1 MKKIIEYLQPLYGR
15 MAAGFGIKLV
25 GTVMDLAIPWIL
37 AHMIDEIVPTKDQR
51 RILLWGVGMAVCAV
65 IALLGNVIANRRAS
79 AVARDAT
86 RRIRHDLF
94 DKIEHLSARQLDEL
108 GIPSLISRLTSDTY
122 NVNQTIG
129 RIQRLGVRAPILLTG
144 GVIVTMLLDI
154 RLSMV
159 LIATLPLLALGVWLI
174 SKKGI
179 SLYAGVQQNVD
190 KMVRTVRDDVTGI
203 RVIRALS
210 QGEYECEHFGKDSE
224 ELSYSQIHADS
235 VMAATNPM
243 MQLLLNLGLTAVVVF
258 GAYWVNMGV
267 TKPGSIIA
275 FLTYF
280 TIILN
285 AMMSVNKMFVMLS
298 QATASA
304 DRIERVLNLPPEEIQ
319 NGLPK
324 IQTDAVIVFDDVC
337 FSYKETEEETS
348 QMQQTDQL
356 GSKRAG
362 KQEKSEMQCAE
373 KKKQS
378 GMLQIS
384 GKELYEMQQ
393 VTKKVET
400 GRGQAAE
407 KEEPGMQQETEK
419 KQRETQKRAEK
430 LQPADCYDLSHI
442 SFQLKKGQT
451 LGVIG
456 ATGSGKTTLIQLLQR
471 FYPVNAGAI
480 YVNGENVAG
489 MEEQKLHSLF
499 GVAFQSDA
507 FFAGIIYD
515 NIDLGRGLPREE
527 IEKAARCAQAEEFIL
542 EKEAGYQSEVH
553 AKAANLSGGQKQR
566 LLIARALAGNP
577 SILILDD
584 SSSALDYRTDAAMR
598 NAVRKEYPDT
608 TMILVAQRVS
618 SVRNA
623 DLILVLEEGHAAGL
637 GTHEELMEKCFLYQE
652 ISRIQTGE
660 K

>member
-1 MKKIIEYLQPLYGR
+1 MKKIMEYLGPLYGR

-319 NGLPK
+319 SGLPK
-324 IQTDAVIVFDDVC
+324 IETGAVIVFDDVC

-356 GSKRAG
+356 GSKQAG

-373 KKKQS
+373 KK
-378 GMLQIS
+378 
-384 GKELYEMQQ
+384 
-393 VTKKVET
+393 
-400 GRGQAAE
+400 
-407 KEEPGMQQETEK
+407 
-419 KQRETQKRAEK
+419 QRETQKRAEK
-430 LQPADCYDLSHI
+430 LQLTDCYDLSHI

-507 FFAGIIYD
+507 FFAGTIYD

-577 SILILDD
+577 TILILDD

-652 ISRIQTGE
+652 IEQDTDGGKVSEREQFVGISWR
-660 K
+660 

>member
-1 MKKIIEYLQPLYGR
+1 MKKIMEYLQPLYGR

-190 KMVRTVRDDVTGI
+190 RMVRTVRDDVTGI

-258 GAYWVNMGV
+258 GAYWVNTGV

-304 DRIERVLNLPPEEIQ
+304 DRIERVLDLPPEEIQ
-319 NGLPK
+319 SGLPK

-337 FSYKETEEETS
+337 FSYKETEEET
-348 QMQQTDQL
+348 
-356 GSKRAG
+356 
-362 KQEKSEMQCAE
+362 
-373 KKKQS
+373 
-378 GMLQIS
+378 
-384 GKELYEMQQ
+384 
-393 VTKKVET
+393 
-400 GRGQAAE
+400 
-407 KEEPGMQQETEK
+407 
-419 KQRETQKRAEK
+419 
-430 LQPADCYDLSHI
+430 QPADCYDLSNI
-442 SFQLKKGQT
+442 TFRVKKGQT

-507 FFAGIIYD
+507 FFAGTIYD

-577 SILILDD
+577 AILILDD

>member
-1 MKKIIEYLQPLYGR
+1 MKKIMEYLGPLYGR

-304 DRIERVLNLPPEEIQ
+304 DRIERVLNLPSEEIQ
-319 NGLPK
+319 SGLPK

-337 FSYKETEEETS
+337 FSYKETEEET
-348 QMQQTDQL
+348 
-356 GSKRAG
+356 
-362 KQEKSEMQCAE
+362 
-373 KKKQS
+373 
-378 GMLQIS
+378 
-384 GKELYEMQQ
+384 
-393 VTKKVET
+393 
-400 GRGQAAE
+400 
-407 KEEPGMQQETEK
+407 
-419 KQRETQKRAEK
+419 
-430 LQPADCYDLSHI
+430 QPSDCYDLSHI

-507 FFAGIIYD
+507 FFAGTIYD

-577 SILILDD
+577 TILILDD

>member
-1 MKKIIEYLQPLYGR
+1 MKKIMEYLQPLYGR

-190 KMVRTVRDDVTGI
+190 RMVRTVRDDVTGI

-258 GAYWVNMGV
+258 GAYWVNTGV

-304 DRIERVLNLPPEEIQ
+304 DRIERVLDLPPEEIQ
-319 NGLPK
+319 SGLPK

-337 FSYKETEEETS
+337 FSYKETEEET
-348 QMQQTDQL
+348 
-356 GSKRAG
+356 
-362 KQEKSEMQCAE
+362 
-373 KKKQS
+373 
-378 GMLQIS
+378 
-384 GKELYEMQQ
+384 
-393 VTKKVET
+393 
-400 GRGQAAE
+400 
-407 KEEPGMQQETEK
+407 
-419 KQRETQKRAEK
+419 
-430 LQPADCYDLSHI
+430 QPADCYDLSNI
-442 SFQLKKGQT
+442 TFRVKKGQT

-507 FFAGIIYD
+507 FFAGTIYD

-577 SILILDD
+577 TILILDD

>member
-1 MKKIIEYLQPLYGR
+1 MEYLQPLYGR

-258 GAYWVNMGV
+258 GAYWVNTGV

-319 NGLPK
+319 SGLPQ
-324 IQTDAVIVFDDVC
+324 IETDAVIVFDDVC
-337 FSYKETEEETS
+337 FSYKETEEET
-348 QMQQTDQL
+348 
-356 GSKRAG
+356 
-362 KQEKSEMQCAE
+362 
-373 KKKQS
+373 
-378 GMLQIS
+378 
-384 GKELYEMQQ
+384 
-393 VTKKVET
+393 
-400 GRGQAAE
+400 
-407 KEEPGMQQETEK
+407 
-419 KQRETQKRAEK
+419 
-430 LQPADCYDLSHI
+430 QPSDCYDLSHI
-442 SFQLKKGQT
+442 SFQVKKGQT

-507 FFAGIIYD
+507 FFAGTIYD

-577 SILILDD
+577 AILILDD

-623 DLILVLEEGHAAGL
+623 DLILVLEEGHTAGL

>member
-1 MKKIIEYLQPLYGR
+1 MKKIMEYLQPLYGR

-243 MQLLLNLGLTAVVVF
+243 MQLLLNLGLTGVVVF

-319 NGLPK
+319 SGLPQ
-324 IQTDAVIVFDDVC
+324 IETDAVIVFDDVC

-356 GSKRAG
+356 GSKQAG

-378 GMLQIS
+378 GMQQIS
-384 GKELYEMQQ
+384 GKELHAMQQ
-393 VTKKVET
+393 ET
-400 GRGQAAE
+400 E
-407 KEEPGMQQETEK
+407 KEEPGIQQETEK
-419 KQRETQKRAEK
+419 KQREIQKRAEK

-442 SFQLKKGQT
+442 SFQVKKGQT

-480 YVNGENVAG
+480 YVNGENVAE

-507 FFAGIIYD
+507 FFAGTIYD
-515 NIDLGRGLPREE
+515 NIDLGRGLPREK

>member
-1 MKKIIEYLQPLYGR
+1 MKKIMEYLQPLYGR

-319 NGLPK
+319 SGLPQ
-324 IQTDAVIVFDDVC
+324 IETDAVIVFDDVC
-337 FSYKETEEETS
+337 FSYKGTEEET
-348 QMQQTDQL
+348 
-356 GSKRAG
+356 
-362 KQEKSEMQCAE
+362 
-373 KKKQS
+373 
-378 GMLQIS
+378 
-384 GKELYEMQQ
+384 
-393 VTKKVET
+393 
-400 GRGQAAE
+400 
-407 KEEPGMQQETEK
+407 
-419 KQRETQKRAEK
+419 
-430 LQPADCYDLSHI
+430 QPSDCYDLSHI

-507 FFAGIIYD
+507 FFAGTIYD

-542 EKEAGYQSEVH
+542 EKEGGYQSEVH

>member
-1 MKKIIEYLQPLYGR
+1 MKKIMEYLQPLYGR

-51 RILLWGVGMAVCAV
+51 MILLWGVGMAVCAV

-304 DRIERVLNLPPEEIQ
+304 DRIERVLDLPPEEIQ
-319 NGLPK
+319 SGLPQ
-324 IQTDAVIVFDDVC
+324 IETDAVIVFDDVC
-337 FSYKETEEETS
+337 FSYKETEEET
-348 QMQQTDQL
+348 
-356 GSKRAG
+356 
-362 KQEKSEMQCAE
+362 
-373 KKKQS
+373 
-378 GMLQIS
+378 
-384 GKELYEMQQ
+384 
-393 VTKKVET
+393 
-400 GRGQAAE
+400 
-407 KEEPGMQQETEK
+407 
-419 KQRETQKRAEK
+419 
-430 LQPADCYDLSHI
+430 QPSDCYDLSRI
-442 SFQLKKGQT
+442 SFQVKKGQT
-451 LGVIG
+451 LGIIG

-471 FYPVNAGAI
+471 FYPVDAGAI

-507 FFAGIIYD
+507 FFAGTIYD

-577 SILILDD
+577 TILILDD

>member
-1 MKKIIEYLQPLYGR
+1 MKKIMEYLGPLYGR

-224 ELSYSQIHADS
+224 ELSHSQIHADS

-243 MQLLLNLGLTAVVVF
+243 MQLLLNLGLTGVVVF

-337 FSYKETEEETS
+337 FSYKETEEET
-348 QMQQTDQL
+348 
-356 GSKRAG
+356 
-362 KQEKSEMQCAE
+362 
-373 KKKQS
+373 
-378 GMLQIS
+378 
-384 GKELYEMQQ
+384 
-393 VTKKVET
+393 
-400 GRGQAAE
+400 
-407 KEEPGMQQETEK
+407 
-419 KQRETQKRAEK
+419 
-430 LQPADCYDLSHI
+430 QPSDCYDLSHI
-442 SFQLKKGQT
+442 SFQVKKGQT

-480 YVNGENVAG
+480 YVNGENVAE

-507 FFAGIIYD
+507 FFAGTIYD
-515 NIDLGRGLPREE
+515 NIDLGRGLPREK

>member
-1 MKKIIEYLQPLYGR
+1 MKKIMEYLGPLYGR

-319 NGLPK
+319 SGLPQ
-324 IQTDAVIVFDDVC
+324 IETDAVIVFDDVC
-337 FSYKETEEETS
+337 FSYKETEEET
-348 QMQQTDQL
+348 
-356 GSKRAG
+356 
-362 KQEKSEMQCAE
+362 
-373 KKKQS
+373 
-378 GMLQIS
+378 
-384 GKELYEMQQ
+384 
-393 VTKKVET
+393 
-400 GRGQAAE
+400 
-407 KEEPGMQQETEK
+407 
-419 KQRETQKRAEK
+419 
-430 LQPADCYDLSHI
+430 QPSDCYDLSHI
-442 SFQLKKGQT
+442 SFQVKKGQT

-507 FFAGIIYD
+507 FFAGTIYD
-515 NIDLGRGLPREE
+515 NIDLGRGLSREE
-527 IEKAARCAQAEEFIL
+527 IKKAARCAQAEEFIL

-577 SILILDD
+577 TILILDD

-623 DLILVLEEGHAAGL
+623 DQILVLEEGHAAGL

>member
-1 MKKIIEYLQPLYGR
+1 MKKIMEYLGPLYGR

-25 GTVMDLAIPWIL
+25 GTVMELAIPWIL

-210 QGEYECEHFGKDSE
+210 QGEYECGHFGKDSE

-243 MQLLLNLGLTAVVVF
+243 MQLLLNLGLTGVVVF

-319 NGLPK
+319 SGLPK

-356 GSKRAG
+356 GSKQAG

-378 GMLQIS
+378 GM
-384 GKELYEMQQ
+384 
-393 VTKKVET
+393 
-400 GRGQAAE
+400 
-407 KEEPGMQQETEK
+407 PQETEK

-430 LQPADCYDLSHI
+430 LQLTDCYDLSHI

-507 FFAGIIYD
+507 FFAGSIYD

-577 SILILDD
+577 TILILDD

-637 GTHEELMEKCFLYQE
+637 GTHEELMEKCFLYKE

>member
-1 MKKIIEYLQPLYGR
+1 M
-15 MAAGFGIKLV
+15 
-25 GTVMDLAIPWIL
+25 
-37 AHMIDEIVPTKDQR
+37 
-51 RILLWGVGMAVCAV
+51 WGVGMAVCAV

-210 QGEYECEHFGKDSE
+210 QGEYECGHFGKDSE

-258 GAYWVNMGV
+258 GAYWVNAGV

-319 NGLPK
+319 SGLPQ
-324 IQTDAVIVFDDVC
+324 IETDAVIVFDDVC
-337 FSYKETEEETS
+337 FSYKETEEET
-348 QMQQTDQL
+348 
-356 GSKRAG
+356 
-362 KQEKSEMQCAE
+362 
-373 KKKQS
+373 
-378 GMLQIS
+378 
-384 GKELYEMQQ
+384 
-393 VTKKVET
+393 
-400 GRGQAAE
+400 
-407 KEEPGMQQETEK
+407 
-419 KQRETQKRAEK
+419 
-430 LQPADCYDLSHI
+430 QPSDCYDLSHI
-442 SFQLKKGQT
+442 SFQVKKGQT

-507 FFAGIIYD
+507 FFAGTIYD

-577 SILILDD
+577 TILILDD

-623 DLILVLEEGHAAGL
+623 DLILVLEEGHTAGL

>member
-1 MKKIIEYLQPLYGR
+1 MKKIMEYLGPLYGR

-243 MQLLLNLGLTAVVVF
+243 MQLLLNLGLTGVVVF

-319 NGLPK
+319 SGLPQ
-324 IQTDAVIVFDDVC
+324 IETDAVIVFDDVC
-337 FSYKETEEETS
+337 FSYKETEEET
-348 QMQQTDQL
+348 
-356 GSKRAG
+356 
-362 KQEKSEMQCAE
+362 
-373 KKKQS
+373 
-378 GMLQIS
+378 
-384 GKELYEMQQ
+384 
-393 VTKKVET
+393 
-400 GRGQAAE
+400 
-407 KEEPGMQQETEK
+407 
-419 KQRETQKRAEK
+419 
-430 LQPADCYDLSHI
+430 QPSDCYDLSHI
-442 SFQLKKGQT
+442 SFQVKKGQT

-507 FFAGIIYD
+507 FFAGTIYD

-577 SILILDD
+577 TILILDD

>member
-1 MKKIIEYLQPLYGR
+1 MKKIMEYLGPLYGR

-224 ELSYSQIHADS
+224 ELSHSQIHADS

-243 MQLLLNLGLTAVVVF
+243 MQLLLNLGLTGVVVF

-337 FSYKETEEETS
+337 FSYKETEEET
-348 QMQQTDQL
+348 
-356 GSKRAG
+356 
-362 KQEKSEMQCAE
+362 
-373 KKKQS
+373 
-378 GMLQIS
+378 
-384 GKELYEMQQ
+384 
-393 VTKKVET
+393 
-400 GRGQAAE
+400 
-407 KEEPGMQQETEK
+407 
-419 KQRETQKRAEK
+419 
-430 LQPADCYDLSHI
+430 QPSDCYDLSHI

-507 FFAGIIYD
+507 FFAGSIYD

-577 SILILDD
+577 TILILDD

>member
-1 MKKIIEYLQPLYGR
+1 MKKIMEYLGPLYGR

-243 MQLLLNLGLTAVVVF
+243 MQLLLNLGLTGVVVF

-304 DRIERVLNLPPEEIQ
+304 DRIERVLNLPSEEIQ
-319 NGLPK
+319 SGLPK
-324 IQTDAVIVFDDVC
+324 IQRDAVIVFDDVC

-356 GSKRAG
+356 GSKQAG
-362 KQEKSEMQCAE
+362 KQEKSEMQCA
-373 KKKQS
+373 
-378 GMLQIS
+378 
-384 GKELYEMQQ
+384 
-393 VTKKVET
+393 
-400 GRGQAAE
+400 
-407 KEEPGMQQETEK
+407 EK

-507 FFAGIIYD
+507 FFAGTIYD

-577 SILILDD
+577 TILILDD

>member
-1 MKKIIEYLQPLYGR
+1 MKKIMEYLGPLYGR

-210 QGEYECEHFGKDSE
+210 QGEYECEHFGKDSA

-243 MQLLLNLGLTAVVVF
+243 MQLLLNLGLTGVVVF

-319 NGLPK
+319 SGLPK
-324 IQTDAVIVFDDVC
+324 IQRDAVIVFDDVC
-337 FSYKETEEETS
+337 FSYKETEEKTS

-356 GSKRAG
+356 GSKQAG

-378 GMLQIS
+378 GTEQIS
-384 GKELYEMQQ
+384 GKELHEMQQ
-393 VTKKVET
+393 VTEKVET
-400 GRGQAAE
+400 GRVQAAE
-407 KEEPGMQQETEK
+407 KEEPGMQQGTEK

-430 LQPADCYDLSHI
+430 LQLTDCYDLSHI

-507 FFAGIIYD
+507 FFAGTIYD

-577 SILILDD
+577 TILILDD

>member
-1 MKKIIEYLQPLYGR
+1 MKKIMEYLQPLYGR

-304 DRIERVLNLPPEEIQ
+304 DRIERVLNLPPEELLGVEDSPSGVRSAHSAGMTVAMI
-319 NGLPK
+319 P
-324 IQTDAVIVFDDVC
+324 
-337 FSYKETEEETS
+337 
-348 QMQQTDQL
+348 DQDEPSAEIAAL
-356 GSKRAG
+356 
-362 KQEKSEMQCAE
+362 CALVAPTLE
-373 KKKQS
+373 
-378 GMLQIS
+378 GIMPFI
-384 GKELYEMQQ
+384 
-393 VTKKVET
+393 
-400 GRGQAAE
+400 
-407 KEEPGMQQETEK
+407 
-419 KQRETQKRAEK
+419 EK
-430 LQPADCYDLSHI
+430 L
-442 SFQLKKGQT
+442 
-451 LGVIG
+451 
-456 ATGSGKTTLIQLLQR
+456 
-471 FYPVNAGAI
+471 NA
-480 YVNGENVAG
+480 N
-489 MEEQKLHSLF
+489 KF
-499 GVAFQSDA
+499 G
-507 FFAGIIYD
+507 
-515 NIDLGRGLPREE
+515 
-527 IEKAARCAQAEEFIL
+527 
-542 EKEAGYQSEVH
+542 
-553 AKAANLSGGQKQR
+553 
-566 LLIARALAGNP
+566 
-577 SILILDD
+577 
-584 SSSALDYRTDAAMR
+584 
-598 NAVRKEYPDT
+598 
-608 TMILVAQRVS
+608 
-618 SVRNA
+618 
-623 DLILVLEEGHAAGL
+623 
-637 GTHEELMEKCFLYQE
+637 
-652 ISRIQTGE
+652 
-660 K
+660 